1 MDGVGEG
8 QLENVVV
15 DCDRLSGMYLLSALH
30 QGGRRGQELTRA
42 GQELTR
48 AGQELTRAG
57 QELTRAGQEL
67 TRAGQELTRA
77 GPGAHQKP
85 PCGKR
90 KEIRVG
96 KVSGCQG

>member
-1 MDGVGEG
+1 MDGRGEG

-15 DCDRLSGMYLLSALH
+15 DCDRPSGMYLLSESDKLR
-30 QGGRRGQELTRA
+30 GGRRVQDLTRA

-67 TRAGQELTRA
+67 TRAGQ
-77 GPGAHQKP
+77 GAHQKP

>member
-1 MDGVGEG
+1 MR
-8 QLENVVV
+8 NYK
-15 DCDRLSGMYLLSALH
+15 M
-30 QGGRRGQELTRA
+30 GGRQSQDLTRA

-48 AGQELTRAG
+48 AGPGAHQGGARSSPG
-57 QELTRAGQEL
+57 R
-67 TRAGQELTRA
+67 GQELTRA

-96 KVSGCQG
+96 KVSGCQW